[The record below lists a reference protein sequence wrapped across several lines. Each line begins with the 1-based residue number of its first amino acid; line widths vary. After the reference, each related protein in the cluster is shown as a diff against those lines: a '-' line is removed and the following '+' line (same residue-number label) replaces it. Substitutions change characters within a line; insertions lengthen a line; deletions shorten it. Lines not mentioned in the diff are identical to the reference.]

1 MWTVEYMS
9 RTVDQILDQL
19 PVFSDVT
26 PESRWDRLRVQG
38 LVEQP
43 LELDQESLSALAQRG
58 ISEDFHC
65 VEGWVVPN
73 QRWEGVPVPTLLGL
87 SKPLPEATHLRFSSG
102 SYNVSLSME
111 EVSSSSVIIALRLNG
126 QALPHEHGGP
136 CRLIAGGKKGN
147 FSVKW
152 VDLIEVTVTP
162 VNDTDR
168 LIKISS

>member
-1 MWTVEYMS
+1 MS
-9 RTVDQILDQL
+9 SPGDQILDRL

-65 VEGWVVPN
+65 VEGWVVTN

-87 SKPLPEATHLRFSSG
+87 SIPLPEATHLRFSSG

-111 EVSSSSVIIALRLNG
+111 EVSSSSVIIALRWNG

-136 CRLIAGGKKGN
+136 CRLIAGEKKGN

-152 VDLIEVTVTP
+152 VDLIEVTATP
-162 VNDTDR
+162 VNDTDH
-168 LIKISS
+168 LIKISSSHP